1 MKRSSRELTNESKW
15 SFIISTLGLQ
25 LIRDITSGK
34 LDGDKMGSMSVT
46 LHPTN
51 IGSGTFIADTKT
63 AG

>member
-1 MKRSSRELTNESKW
+1 MIIKGILTNKYEVLL
-15 SFIISTLGLQ
+15 FLGLQ

-34 LDGDKMGSMSVT
+34 LDGDKIGSMSVT

>member
-1 MKRSSRELTNESKW
+1 MKVNEVLL
-15 SFIISTLGLQ
+15 FLGLQ
-25 LIRDITSGK
+25 LIRDITSGN
-34 LDGDKMGSMSVT
+34 LDGDKIGSMSVT